1 MPTLLLP
8 PYGRDHQQKVLEQAA
23 PFAVRLGEK
32 LVPEGEEPVDRTAAE
47 HEEFIAAIEG
57 KGEPV
62 VRFKE
67 ALGVQRILGGIY
79 ASAEAGA
86 EVKV

>member
-1 MPTLLLP
+1 VLGLA
-8 PYGRDHQQKVLEQAA
+8 RDNGGGVELERKKDI
-23 PFAVRLGEK
+23 VEEK

-47 HEEFIAAIEG
+47 HEEFIAAIGG

-67 ALGVQRILGGIY
+67 ALGVQRILAGIY

>member
-1 MPTLLLP
+1 M
-8 PYGRDHQQKVLEQAA
+8 
-23 PFAVRLGEK
+23 
-32 LVPEGEEPVDRTAAE
+32 DRTAAE
-47 HEEFIAAIEG
+47 QEEFIAAIEG

-67 ALGVQRILGGIY
+67 ALGVQRILVGIY
-79 ASAEAGA
+79 ASAEVGA